1 MAKKSS
7 PEKIA
12 SAPRPAQGSISK
24 QEAVR
29 RALAELGN
37 NAKPVEIKPFVKERF
52 GIEMS
57 ADHISTAKGTI
68 LKKAKGK
75 KKRRR
80 AAKKEAAPTAPAQPT
95 PRPRTES
102 GKAGDGITLDDIRT
116 VRELLDRVGADRLRA
131 LIGLLA
137 R

>member
-7 PEKIA
+7 PEKTT
-12 SAPRPAQGSISK
+12 SAPQPAQGISK

-29 RALAELGN
+29 RALAELGK
-37 NAKPVEIKPFVKERF
+37 NAKPSEIKPFVKERF

-68 LKKAKGK
+68 LKKAKTK
-75 KKRRR
+75 KKTK
-80 AAKKEAAPTAPAQPT
+80 AAVKREAAPTAPAQAT
-95 PRPRTES
+95 PRPRPET
-102 GKAGDGITLDDIRT
+102 GQAGGGISLDDIRT

-131 LIGLLA
+131 LIELLA

>member
-7 PEKIA
+7 PEKTV
-12 SAPRPAQGSISK
+12 SAPRPAQGGISK

-29 RALAELGN
+29 RALAELGE
-37 NAKPVEIKPFVKERF
+37 NAKPSEIKPFVKERF

-68 LKKAKGK
+68 LKQAKGK
-75 KKRRR
+75 KKRRP
-80 AAKKEAAPTAPAQPT
+80 AAKKEAAPTAPAPPA
-95 PRPRTES
+95 PRPGTES
-102 GKAGDGITLDDIRT
+102 GKAGAGISLDDIRT
-116 VRELLDRVGADRLRA
+116 VRDLLDRVGADRLRA
-131 LIGLLA
+131 LVELLA